1 MMALAAAGRT
11 QAAERMLSVLKSNEQ
26 KVVREVA
33 APVCEA
39 VIAHRRGEHG
49 RVVELMAPRLEEMR
63 YLGGSHAQQDV
74 LLQLYRDSAAKA
86 AALS

>member
-1 MMALAAAGRT
+1 
-11 QAAERMLSVLKSNEQ
+11 MLSVLRQSEQ
-26 KVVREVA
+26 KLVREVA
-33 APVCEA
+33 LPVCEA
-39 VIAHRRGEHG
+39 VLAHRRGEHG